1 MLLRISSIYLAILVL
16 AQSFNLHSGDFLK
29 LDTLMSHLEFHQEKY
44 GDDIFTFISKHY
56 GDKKSSHDEEPKEGE
71 DHQRLPFNHNICS
84 DSGQILLIQFDKL
97 SFQLPTNDLNS
108 KIDFYYQNSY
118 TFLENTDVFQPP
130 KFA

>member
-29 LDTLMSHLEFHQEKY
+29 LEALMSHLEFHQEKY
-44 GDDIFTFISKHY
+44 DDDIFTFISKHY
-56 GDKKSSHDEEPKEGE
+56 GDKKSSHDEEPKDSE

-97 SFQLPTNDLNS
+97 SLQLPTNDLNT

>member
-1 MLLRISSIYLAILVL
+1 MLLRISSISLAILFL

-44 GDDIFTFISKHY
+44 GDDIFAFISKHY
-56 GDKKSSHDEEPKEGE
+56 GDKKSSHNEEPKDSKE
-71 DHQRLPFNHNICS
+71 HQRLPFNHNICS

-97 SFQLPTNDLNS
+97 SLEIPINNLNS

-118 TFLENTDVFQPP
+118 SFLENTDVFQPP

>member
-1 MLLRISSIYLAILVL
+1 MLLRISSISLAILFL

-29 LDTLMSHLEFHQEKY
+29 LDSFMSHLEFHQEKY
-44 GDDIFTFISKHY
+44 GDDIFAFISKHY
-56 GDKKSSHDEEPKEGE
+56 GNKKSSHDEEPKDNQ

-84 DSGQILLIQFDKL
+84 DSGQTLLIQFDKL
-97 SFQLPTNDLNS
+97 SLVIPINDLNS

-118 TFLENTDVFQPP
+118 SFLENSDVFQPP